1 MIFDFRVFTITYALA
16 ISRPF
21 AQLFDPMIFTCNEEL
36 DALQAI
42 QLASDALV
50 DLVPYFTSMHTCDD
64 EVPRP
69 VKRARNQ
76 PEEEEKEESSAI
88 VPFGGGDAKSLI
100 LPYLPPHLASNKQ
113 FVSFAAMKAQTNK
126 MSVVQFDVW
135 IEKQEAAI
143 DLRRTAKIDELK
155 ARATLAHARRTS
167 IIETDV
173 RCGVE
178 RVFKTKFD
186 APCGYECGKTIA
198 IDNFYVLRYGDAFTL
213 CCKGCYDVKCEMA
226 NGRAERV
233 KNVDSSN
240 AWQHH
245 HGRNVRALC
254 YICGDRQPKFHF
266 YLDSWEA
273 GHDVAHSK
281 DGDKSPENLAP
292 IHPRCNKDQKKKT
305 FAQYM
310 NGE

>member
-1 MIFDFRVFTITYALA
+1 MFVMDT
-16 ISRPF
+16 
-21 AQLFDPMIFTCNEEL
+21 
-36 DALQAI
+36 
-42 QLASDALV
+42 
-50 DLVPYFTSMHTCDD
+50 
-64 EVPRP
+64 

-155 ARATLAHARRTS
+155 ARATRAHARRTS

-186 APCGYECGKTIA
+186 APCGYGCGKTIA
-198 IDNFYVLRYGDAFTL
+198 VDNFYILRYGDAFTL

-226 NGRAERV
+226 NGRAERI
-233 KNVDSSN
+233 KDVDSSN

-292 IHPRCNKDQKKKT
+292 IHPRCNKDQKTKT